1 MWRNWDT
8 EAQDTLPVTQQLAE
22 QHRTELRPPYDILF
36 TKPNC
41 FTDYEEFG
49 LTA

>member
-1 MWRNWDT
+1 MWRNYDT
-8 EAQDTLPVTQQLAE
+8 EGQDTSLVNQQLAE
-22 QHRTELRPPYDILF
+22 QYRTELRPPPYILF

-41 FTDYEEFG
+41 FTDNEEFG